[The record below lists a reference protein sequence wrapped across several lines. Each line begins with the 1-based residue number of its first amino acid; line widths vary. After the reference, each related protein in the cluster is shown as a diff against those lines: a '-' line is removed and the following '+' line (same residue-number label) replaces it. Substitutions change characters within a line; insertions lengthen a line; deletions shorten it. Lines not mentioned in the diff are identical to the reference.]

1 MSGWTRDEAL
11 TLVAALWPSL
21 KAVGYYVGL
30 TGSVLVK
37 GTSRNDLDLI
47 VYPASTTS
55 QDKNRVVGALMDAGL
70 TRLTG
75 RDGVHRRWRRL
86 GSSDEKH
93 VEVWELDGKKVDVFF
108 LS

>member
-11 TLVAALWPSL
+11 TLVSALWPSL

-37 GTSRNDLDLI
+37 GKSRNDLDLI

-55 QDKNRVVGALMDAGL
+55 QDKSLVVGVLMGAGL
-70 TRLTG
+70 TRLTS
-75 RDGVHRRWRRL
+75 RESVHRRWRKR

-93 VEVWELDGKKVDVFF
+93 VEVWALGGKKIDVFF